1 MSVAYN
7 TATINYRLTAVVDN
21 IDAGSTN
28 GILVI
33 GTAGMAATLA
43 SVVLAKPCGTV
54 AGGILTFT
62 APVSNTITTAG
73 TMAAAII
80 TDSAGTTIASGLTV
94 GTSTGYDIVASTL
107 AITSGSVLTLL
118 SATITGT

>member
-1 MSVAYN
+1 MSIAYN
-7 TATINYRLTAVVDN
+7 TATINDRLTAVINN
-21 IDAGSTN
+21 IDAGSSN
-28 GILVI
+28 GILVL

-54 AGGILTFT
+54 AGGVLTFT
-62 APVSNTITTAG
+62 TPVSNTISATG

-80 TDSAGTTIASGLTV
+80 TDSAGTTVASGLTV

-107 AITSGSVLTLL
+107 AIVSGSVLTLL